1 MKFRTISAL
10 AFLLPTVLIGTT
22 ATASAA
28 NPQIKVMTYNTHHGG
43 DGSSARLESQLDTI
57 AAQNPD
63 VVLLQEAYSSQL
75 DTYVRGLNA
84 RQNTTAWH
92 GVYNKTC
99 KAGVEPTCKTYTSES
114 VMILTRLKTVA
125 TTPRLIWA
133 KDSYHVARAT
143 LRMAVALADGTQVNV
158 FAAHLPALVAYAPA
172 RVTYVN
178 TFKTWS
184 ASFAGP
190 KVVGGDFNER
200 PTEQAVIAMA
210 QQFNDAW
217 AVGGSG
223 SGYTH
228 VKDGTTTLYR
238 RIDYLF
244 FDKSSGLNQTG
255 VKVVGRVSD
264 SDHVGVVAT
273 YTVPSTAAAPVATTT
288 PTVTTTPAVTTAP
301 AVTTSSVPGMTTPTV
316 PAAPIVPATTQTTL
330 FADKF
335 DAVDATQWPT
345 RVITGTQDS
354 TIALTVAGGTF
365 QIGAL
370 KNGVTGAHYNGIS
383 SAAYNLSNHGCAAV
397 QLAQGLNPSTAAYAM
412 FAVVR
417 DTNNLYRWYQSGDA
431 LIAESKIGGVKKA
444 LVDLQYSATTHQFL
458 RIRKETNLATGTQDV
473 VFETAA
479 SNNGVPGVYTERY
492 RNTWAAS
499 VNASGLKVEIKAGT
513 SGAEAGAGSAYWDN
527 VLVATNCQ

>member
-28 NPQIKVMTYNTHHGG
+28 DPQIKVMTYNTHHGG

-57 AAQNPD
+57 AAENPD
-63 VVLLQEAYSSQL
+63 VVVLQEAYSSQL

-92 GVYNKTC
+92 GAYNKTC
-99 KAGVEPTCKTYTSES
+99 KAGLEPTCTTYTSES

-133 KDSYHVARAT
+133 KDSYHAARAT
-143 LRMAVALADGTQVNV
+143 LRMSVALADGTQVNV
-158 FAAHLPALVAYAPA
+158 FSAHLPALVAYASA

-200 PTEQAVIAMA
+200 PTGQAVITMA

-223 SGYTH
+223 YGYTH

-244 FDKSSGLNQTG
+244 FDKSSGLRQTG

-273 YTVPSTAAAPVATTT
+273 YAVPSTA
-288 PTVTTTPAVTTAP
+288 TAP
-301 AVTTSSVPGMTTPTV
+301 AVTTAAPVPTTPTATTTTTS
-316 PAAPIVPATTQTTL
+316 PTTTTTATTAPTTAIAPATTQTTL
-330 FADKF
+330 FADRF

-354 TIALTVAGGTF
+354 TIALSVAGGMF

-370 KNGVTGAHYNGIS
+370 KDGVTGAHYNGIS

-397 QLAQGLNPSTAAYAM
+397 QLAQGLNPTTAAYAM

-527 VLVATNCQ
+527 VLVATNCK

>member
-57 AAQNPD
+57 AAENPD
-63 VVLLQEAYSSQL
+63 VVVLQEAYSSQL

-84 RQNTTAWH
+84 RQHTTAWH
-92 GVYNKTC
+92 GAYNKTC
-99 KAGVEPTCKTYTSES
+99 KAGVEPTCTTYTSES

-158 FAAHLPALVAYAPA
+158 FVAHLPALVAYAPA

-200 PTEQAVIAMA
+200 PTEKAVLSMLEHYA
-210 QQFNDAW
+210 DSW
-217 AVGGSG
+217 TVGGSG
-223 SGYTH
+223 HGYTH

-244 FDKSSGLNQTG
+244 ADKKSGLTQTS
-255 VKVVGRVSD
+255 VKVVGRVND
-264 SDHVGVVAT
+264 SDHVAVVAT
-273 YTVPSTAAAPVATTT
+273 YAVPSTA
-288 PTVTTTPAVTTAP
+288 TAP
-301 AVTTSSVPGMTTPTV
+301 AVTTAAPVTTTPT
-316 PAAPIVPATTQTTL
+316 ATTTTTTTTTAPTTAIAPATTQTTL

-354 TIALTVAGGTF
+354 TIALSVAGGMF
-365 QIGAL
+365 RIGAL
-370 KNGVTGAHYNGIS
+370 KDGVTGAHYNGIS
-383 SAAYNLSNHGCAAV
+383 SAAYNLSNNGCAAV
-397 QLAQGLNPSTAAYAM
+397 QLAQGLNPSTSAYAM

-431 LIAESKIGGVKKA
+431 LIAESKIGGVKKT
-444 LVDLQYSATTHQFL
+444 LVDLQYSAATHQFL

-473 VFETAA
+473 VFETAS

-492 RNTWAAS
+492 RNTWAAA
-499 VNASGLKVEIKAGT
+499 VNASGVKVEIKAGT
-513 SGAEAGAGSAYWDN
+513 SGAEAGAGTASWDN
-527 VLVATNCQ
+527 VLVATNCK

>member
-22 ATASAA
+22 AAASAA
-28 NPQIKVMTYNTHHGG
+28 SPQIKVMTYNTHHGG
-43 DGSSARLESQLDTI
+43 NGSSARLESQLDTI
-57 AAQNPD
+57 AAENPD
-63 VVLLQEAYSSQL
+63 VVVLQEAYSTQL
-75 DTYVRGLNA
+75 ASYVNGLNA

-92 GVYNKTC
+92 GSFNKTC
-99 KAGVEPTCKTYTSES
+99 KAGVEPTCTTYTSES

-125 TTPRLIWA
+125 VTPRLIWA

-158 FAAHLPALVAYAPA
+158 FVAHLPALIAYAPA
-172 RVTYVN
+172 RVTWVN

-200 PTEQAVIAMA
+200 PTEKAVLSMLEHYT
-210 QQFNDAW
+210 DSW
-217 AVGGSG
+217 TVGGSG
-223 SGYTH
+223 YGYTH

-244 FDKSSGLNQTG
+244 ADRKSGLTQTS

-264 SDHVGVVAT
+264 SDHVGVVAS
-273 YTVPSTAAAPVATTT
+273 YTVPSTATAPAVTPAAPATTT
-288 PTVTTTPAVTTAP
+288 PTTTPPPTAAPTTTIA
-301 AVTTSSVPGMTTPTV
+301 
-316 PAAPIVPATTQTTL
+316 PATTQTTL
-330 FADKF
+330 FADEF
-335 DAVDATQWPT
+335 DGVDATQWPT

-354 TIALTVAGGTF
+354 TIALTVAGGRF
-365 QIGAL
+365 GIGAL
-370 KNGVTGAHYNGIS
+370 TDGVAGAHYNGVS
-383 SAAYNLSNHGCAAV
+383 SAAYNVSNNGCAAV
-397 QLAQGLNPSTAAYAM
+397 QLAQGLNPSTTAYAM

-431 LIAESKIGGVKKA
+431 LIAESKIGGVKKT

-458 RIRKETNLATGTQDV
+458 RIRKESNLATGTQDV
-473 VFETAA
+473 VFETAS

-499 VNASGLKVEIKAGT
+499 VNASGVKVEIKAGT
-513 SGAEAGAGSAYWDN
+513 SRAEAGAGSAYWDN
-527 VLVATNCQ
+527 VLVATNCK